1 MKSPIPTSRPGTAE
15 RKSSSAIWR
24 LGAGAKTLGGLKRI
38 FSRSAPSFESRIGGA
53 QPPNPIEKDGEHRH
67 YAEKVVRLGRGR
79 TAFDSIR
86 SITWLEFFTLS
97 CSRTRLLALPVQNP
111 EADCKNQR

>member
-53 QPPNPIEKDGEHRH
+53 QPPHPIEKDGDPRH
-67 YAEKVVRLGRGR
+67 SADQVLRLGR
-79 TAFDSIR
+79 R
-86 SITWLEFFTLS
+86 SEARRVGTECVST
-97 CSRTRLLALPVQNP
+97 CRSRRSPYQ
-111 EADCKNQR
+111 